1 MMPKF
6 YAAVQDETSR
16 LALYRLQERY
26 IVYGDNGVA
35 VNGPRYESD
44 PGGMIEEKL
53 MLLPPQVC
61 ARCGA
66 SSLAAA
72 RRAAL
77 RCCRSRLR
85 ASLRN
90 F

>member
-44 PGGMIEEKL
+44 PGG
-53 MLLPPQVC
+53 
-61 ARCGA
+61 
-66 SSLAAA
+66 
-72 RRAAL
+72 
-77 RCCRSRLR
+77 
-85 ASLRN
+85 
-90 F
+90 